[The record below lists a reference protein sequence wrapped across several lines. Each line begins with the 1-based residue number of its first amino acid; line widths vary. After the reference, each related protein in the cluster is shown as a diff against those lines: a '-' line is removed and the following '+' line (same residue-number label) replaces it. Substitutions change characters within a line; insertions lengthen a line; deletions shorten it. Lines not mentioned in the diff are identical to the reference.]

1 VGVATF
7 DLGASRRHIE
17 QRFNKHRS
25 LSWREALERCFEE
38 VHREHRDD
46 FKSAVEEKLRGRL
59 NGE

>member
-1 VGVATF
+1 
-7 DLGASRRHIE
+7 
-17 QRFNKHRS
+17 
-25 LSWREALERCFEE
+25 